1 MISLEALHMI
11 SVRKCFDKRVVR
23 YAAALIAF
31 LLLEGPMGVA
41 LAQGPQDFIVT
52 FREGTIPAVRAASVG
67 RAGASL
73 RFNYTIVNAAAVR
86 VPNDNALERLRNDP
100 SVLSIIPDRP
110 VFAFQQGNGKGGK
123 KPPKDDGGGDP
134 PPPASEVVPSGV
146 KRVGEP
152 TSGSTGAGVGVAIV
166 DTGIDLAHPDL
177 DVDVAD
183 SFFSAFGD
191 TGQDDEGHGTHVA
204 GIVAALDNDSDVIG
218 VAPAAGLYSVK
229 VLDSNGS
236 GSDATIMAGLQWI
249 ADNHDKVDPPIRVA
263 NLSLGRPGTLGDNP
277 TLRASFKALYD
288 LGIAVVVAAGNDP
301 YTEVR
306 QQVPATYP
314 EVMAVAST
322 TATAGSNKCRRL
334 SEVVA
339 ADTASYFT
347 TDGEF
352 IVVGNSGLGVTISA
366 PGESHEDISKRC
378 FLSPV
383 GILSTQNGGGTT
395 RKYGTSMASPHVAGI
410 VARLIEKGVGSAGGW
425 LGVEDIRN
433 NLRGGLG
440 ATPLPAGMGTMP
452 LDSLS
457 GAYSFDGEREGIA
470 QAPQ

>member
-11 SVRKCFDKRVVR
+11 SVRQCFDKRVVR

-31 LLLEGPMGVA
+31 LLLEGSMGVA

-52 FREGTIPAVRAASVG
+52 FREGTVPAVRAASVG

-86 VPNDNALERLRNDP
+86 VPNDNALGRLRSDP

-134 PPPASEVVPSGV
+134 PPPPSEVGPSGV
-146 KRVGEP
+146 ARVGLP
-152 TSGSTGAGVGVAIV
+152 TSPYSNGAGIGVAIV
-166 DTGIDLAHPDL
+166 DTGIDLTHSDL
-177 DVDVAD
+177 FD
-183 SFFSAFGD
+183 SGVSCSAFGGA
-191 TGQDDEGHGTHVA
+191 GQDDEGHGTHVA

-218 VAPAAGLYSVK
+218 VAPAAVLYSVK
-229 VLDSNGS
+229 VLDSTGS
-236 GSDATIMAGLQWI
+236 GSDGSIMAGLQWI
-249 ADNHDKVDPPIRVA
+249 ALNHASVNPPIRVA
-263 NLSLGRPGTLGDNP
+263 NLSLGRPGTLNDNP
-277 TLRASFKALYD
+277 ALRASFQALYQ
-288 LGIAVVVAAGNDP
+288 LGIVVVVAAGNDP
-301 YTEVR
+301 NTEVS

-322 TATAGSNKCRRL
+322 TATAGSSRCRRSSAL
-334 SEVVA
+334 VL
-339 ADTASYFT
+339 ADSASYFT
-347 TDGEF
+347 TDGKF
-352 IVVGNSGLGVTISA
+352 DVDSGIGVTISA

-395 RKYGTSMASPHVAGI
+395 RKFGTSMASPHVAGI
-410 VARLIEKGVGSAGGW
+410 VARLIQKGVGSAGGPAA
-425 LGVEDIRN
+425 VEDIRD
-433 NLRGGLG
+433 NLRGALEAPYGPDEAGL
-440 ATPLPAGMGTMP
+440 APLNSPSA
-452 LDSLS
+452 
-457 GAYSFDGEREGIA
+457 AYTYDKEREGIA